1 MNFEDWWW
9 QLPAVERKLIGYN
22 NGQFVWQEAAKH
34 VASVLTLPSFVI
46 SCTGEKVVIMR
57 TGGASAGEGGMF
69 NLKEFDEA
77 VDKFFS
83 ERF

>member
-1 MNFEDWWW
+1 
-9 QLPAVERKLIGYN
+9 
-22 NGQFVWQEAAKH
+22 
-34 VASVLTLPSFVI
+34 VLTLPSFVI